1 MLFLPV
7 QQPRPCAVFQM
18 LSFKFVDKDSYHDI
32 AQENRIPYFR
42 FFVNHHR
49 NHWVFTAY
57 LTTIDSGLQCRSDL
71 SVLSDLLD
79 LSSMTDQFRHILDL
93 ARRTG
98 DTMIVTDPDGG
109 DVFVVMDLDK
119 YESLLGTEIKEK
131 DLWDVMKPANSDS
144 KTWDMDEMNEQ
155 ELAELEK
162 QYHEFANKNVE
173 KAIEEN
179 TPKIEEKPKEDDNF
193 GEEEFYLEPVE

>member
-1 MLFLPV
+1 
-7 QQPRPCAVFQM
+7 
-18 LSFKFVDKDSYHDI
+18 
-32 AQENRIPYFR
+32 
-42 FFVNHHR
+42 
-49 NHWVFTAY
+49 
-57 LTTIDSGLQCRSDL
+57 
-71 SVLSDLLD
+71 
-79 LSSMTDQFRHILDL
+79 MTDQFRHILNL
-93 ARRTG
+93 VRKTG
-98 DTMIVTDPDGG
+98 DTMIVTDPEGD

-119 YESLLGTEIKEK
+119 YEALLSAETKEK

-144 KTWDMDEMNEQ
+144 KTWDMEEMNEQ

-179 TPKIEEKPKEDDNF
+179 LPKIEEKPKEDDNF